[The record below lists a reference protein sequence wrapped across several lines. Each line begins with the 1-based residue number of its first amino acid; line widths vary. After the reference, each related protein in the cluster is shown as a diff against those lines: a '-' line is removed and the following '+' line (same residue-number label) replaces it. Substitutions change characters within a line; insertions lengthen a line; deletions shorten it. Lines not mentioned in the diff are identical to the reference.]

1 MRKASLSRASLS
13 GSLSS
18 SFAVRIRAQSSLL
31 LPFLYQTPTLLSEPK
46 IVRHFHAI
54 NKHVNNHDRHRRAFC
69 STSQGQAYAK
79 KPYAKK
85 LRRPNT
91 DPIVFVDPF
100 HRRMPDTLSHI
111 EPQRHDESSRPST
124 VTASEQA
131 VFNKLIK
138 DVSSSTT
145 PEPDDEDLLDQDELT
160 VGYDPNVDLNSIF
173 EDAIKQLRMREEQA
187 EKGALRSLRYAGV
200 PRPRAIDT
208 LVSDSEQSLNAK
220 VFKRPITLANGT
232 TLGNEVETEDERAR
246 LEVACDDHRTLV
258 MRMLDRANSDVEI
271 WRVLEEEVFSLITH
285 LDEHSRLVERAE
297 KDNALHAAKVR
308 KADAQGKDFADVK
321 LERGDLTKKEM
332 SRIKLTH
339 TKAIPINN
347 LLSILHRNYA
357 EYCLHALRLLRRNYP
372 TSFYAPHIL
381 STIKRRGPISHVLGV
396 STDIYNEILFLKWTQ
411 YSDLHGVADT
421 IEEML
426 NQGIESNEVTVAL
439 IKGISKQR
447 RMGRRE
453 LSGPVVKE
461 WWTMRGT
468 VEAWRRVLGLFERI
482 LSELAKREAMLV
494 DEAEGEDGELETGKE

>member
-1 MRKASLSRASLS
+1 M
-13 GSLSS
+13 
-18 SFAVRIRAQSSLL
+18 
-31 LPFLYQTPTLLSEPK
+31 
-46 IVRHFHAI
+46 
-54 NKHVNNHDRHRRAFC
+54 RAFF

-79 KPYAKK
+79 KK
-85 LRRPNT
+85 LGRRNN

-100 HRRMPDTLSHI
+100 HRQIPNTLSHI
-111 EPQRHDESSRPST
+111 EPQRHDKSSRPST

-131 VFNKLIK
+131 VFNKIIK
-138 DVSSSTT
+138 DVSQSTT

-160 VGYDPNVDLNSIF
+160 SGYDPNVDLNSIF
-173 EDAIKQLRMREEQA
+173 EDAIRQLRTQEEQA
-187 EKGALRSLRYAGV
+187 EKGALRSLLFSTM
-200 PRPRAIDT
+200 PRQRAIDT
-208 LVSDSEQSLNAK
+208 LVSDREQSLSGR

-232 TLGNEVETEDERAR
+232 SLGVEVETEEERAR

-258 MRMLDRANSDVEI
+258 MCMLDSANSDVEI

-285 LDEHSRLVERAE
+285 LDEHTKIVERAGKE
-297 KDNALHAAKVR
+297 KVLHAAKVR
-308 KADAQGKDFADVK
+308 KAEAKGKDLADVK
-321 LERGDLTKKEM
+321 LEKGDLTKKEM
-332 SRIKLTH
+332 SRIKLTR
-339 TKAIPINN
+339 TTAIPINN
-347 LLSILHRNYA
+347 LLAILHRNYA

-396 STDIYNEILFLKWTQ
+396 STDIYNEILFLEWTQ

-447 RMGRRE
+447 WMGRRQ

-461 WWTMRGT
+461 WWAMRGT

-482 LSELAKREAMLV
+482 LSELAEREAMLV